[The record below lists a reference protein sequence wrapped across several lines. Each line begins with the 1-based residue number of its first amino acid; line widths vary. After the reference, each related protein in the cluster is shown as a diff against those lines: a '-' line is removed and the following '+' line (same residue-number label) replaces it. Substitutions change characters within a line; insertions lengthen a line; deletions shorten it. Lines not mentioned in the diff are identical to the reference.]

1 MFQRL
6 LRRIGVVTK
15 YDLNEYA
22 RRFIAGDDLPTDGD
36 LAVGPESAMR
46 IATVFACVRVLAETI
61 ASLPCRIYRHLP
73 RGAAEE
79 SPNHALYDLL
89 YRRPNKRQTAFEFFE
104 MLVGHLA
111 LRGNAVCIKVTSGGR
126 VTDLVPVAPNRV
138 RIEQLEDQILVYH
151 ILKNDGTDMPLI
163 ADDVFHVRGLCSDGY
178 WGVSPIAQARDTFA
192 LAKKVQN
199 YGLSVFDS
207 GGSQRVAL
215 KFPKQLSDKSYKRL
229 KEDWPRIYGNNAE
242 TAMLEEGGDAE
253 VIGMNADEAQ
263 YLDTRRM
270 SREEICGIFRVP
282 PHMVADLSRATY
294 SNIDK
299 QDLYF
304 VKHTIRPWLKRIEAA
319 VSRDLLGPGK
329 FFVKFNVDALLR
341 GDIKSRTEAQRVQFT
356 HGVLTLNE
364 WRAMENRNPLDG
376 DIGDEHFVPN
386 NLIPAERILE
396 EPEVQPAPADEPGE
410 GDGPGGVENEPE
422 NGPDKI
428 FLPIAADI
436 AERLVGAEVR
446 DMGKGDFDAFYDRHR
461 IYAFKASEAIFAAA
475 GIDDDSRR
483 AALADAVLKGLAAG
497 CEIDM
502 SRRKK
507 RITALLMAEVDERNS
522 MLWQARAIAALGRD
536 EKQSVDCGS

>member
-1 MFQRL
+1 MLGWLIKRM
-6 LRRIGVVTK
+6 GVVTK

-22 RRFIAGDDLPTDGD
+22 RRFIAGDDLPSEGD
-36 LAVGPESAMR
+36 LSVSPESAMR

-61 ASLPCRIYRHLP
+61 ASLPCHVYKQLP
-73 RGAAEE
+73 RGGAEE
-79 SPNHALYDLL
+79 ATNHPLYDLL

-104 MLVGHLA
+104 MLVAHLS
-111 LRGNAVCIKVTSGGR
+111 LRGNAVCLKVGAGDR
-126 VTDLVPVAPNRV
+126 VTDLVPVAPHRV
-138 RIEQLEDQILVYH
+138 RIEEFDKQLLVYH
-151 ILKNDGTDMPLI
+151 IIKNDGTDLPVI

-192 LAKKVQN
+192 LAKTVQQ
-199 YGLSVFDS
+199 YGLSVFGS
-207 GGSQRVAL
+207 GGSQRVVL
-215 KFPKQLSDKSYKRL
+215 KFPKPLGEQAYKRL
-229 KEDWPRIYGNNAE
+229 KEDWKRSYANNAE
-242 TAMLEEGGDAE
+242 TAMLEEGGDAA
-253 VIGMNADEAQ
+253 VVGMNADESQ
-263 YLDTRRM
+263 YLDTRKM

-299 QDLYF
+299 QDLFF
-304 VKHTIRPWLKRIEAA
+304 VKHTIRPWLKRIEGAI
-319 VSRDLLGPGK
+319 SRDLLGPGK
-329 FFVKFNVDALLR
+329 YFVKFNVDALLR

-364 WRAMENRNPLDG
+364 WRAMENRNPIDG

-396 EPEVQPAPADEPGE
+396 SPEIQPEPADEPGE
-410 GDGPGGVENEPE
+410 GGGLGGVENEPE
-422 NGPDKI
+422 KI
-428 FLPIAADI
+428 FLPIAGDI

-446 DMGKGDFDAFYDRHR
+446 DAGKGDFNAFFDRHR

-483 AALADAVLKGLAAG
+483 AALADAVLKGLAEG
-497 CEIDM
+497 CEIDIE
-502 SRRKK
+502 RRTK

-522 MLWQARAIAALGRD
+522 MIWQARAIAALGRQR
-536 EKQSVDCGS
+536 QSVDCE